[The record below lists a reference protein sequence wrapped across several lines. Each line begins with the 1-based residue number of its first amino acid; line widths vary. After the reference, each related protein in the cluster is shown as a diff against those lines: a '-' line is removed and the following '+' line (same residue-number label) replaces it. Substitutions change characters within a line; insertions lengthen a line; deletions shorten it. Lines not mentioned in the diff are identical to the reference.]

1 MKLSVTIMA
10 HPRRR
15 EMVTELLKQL
25 PDTPVFWDTDNN
37 LWHTCKGAWL
47 MHDPTAD
54 YHVVLQ
60 DDALLCD
67 DFMQRATE
75 TLEQLE
81 RESAVCFFVGDKA
94 KPYGGRPFYNR
105 KIFNEVAI
113 CLPTH
118 DIVPMVNFCDSMKAT
133 TDRDIERYC
142 KRRRLPVYYPQPSLV
157 DHREGPSLYRF
168 VYRKPVPQTARTAF
182 QFIDHV

>member
-1 MKLSVTIMA
+1 MA

-15 EMVTELLKQL
+15 EMVIELLQQL
-25 PDTPVFWDTDNN
+25 PDTPVSWDSDNN
-37 LWHTCKGAWL
+37 LWHTCKGAWEL
-47 MHDPTAD
+47 HDPTAQ

-60 DDALLCD
+60 DDCIPCD
-67 DFMQRATE
+67 DFVVRATAILT
-75 TLEQLE
+75 TLE
-81 RESAVCFFVGDKA
+81 RGESAVCFYVGDKA
-94 KPYGGRPFYNR
+94 MPYNGVSFYNR

-118 DIVPMVNFCDSMKAT
+118 RITSMVAFCDHMKAT

-142 KRRRLPVYYPQPSLV
+142 KRNRLPVYYPQPSLV
-157 DHREGPSLYRF
+157 EHREGPSLYRE
-168 VYRKPVPQTARTAF
+168 VYRKPVPHSTRTAF